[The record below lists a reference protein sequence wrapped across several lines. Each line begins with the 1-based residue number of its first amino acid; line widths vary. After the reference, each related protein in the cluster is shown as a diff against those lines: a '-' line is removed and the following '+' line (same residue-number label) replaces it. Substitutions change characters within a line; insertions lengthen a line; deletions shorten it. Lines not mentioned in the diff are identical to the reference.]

1 MGAHRP
7 MTVPE
12 KYYTF
17 LDRRWPV
24 NAVISADLARR
35 FAPDDVARA
44 WQELRT
50 RRVVA
55 RAVATEE
62 LTIADPGPDPE
73 GAVFGTREADPADWP
88 AIIEELSDAH
98 YDLGTP
104 VQCWY
109 VTSPTTDESR
119 VILVGHHAIIDGRIG
134 VTELQWLVRLLD
146 GQDVPEQQQL
156 AAEPEP
162 AAAHAWQRDRAAM
175 IDLLRQ
181 LKTRNTAYGE
191 PGPATWADPS
201 VERRSWMRHDAL
213 GPEEVAPLVAT
224 GRAHG
229 ANLFSTV
236 AAALLTSTA
245 RVLGGAD
252 ESSPEVTL
260 QFAAPADIAAPSTDP
275 DRAQAM
281 AIAVLAQPYRVDVTD
296 LWRLSGDI
304 RATVHEARAR
314 GEGELFFHL
323 SRLGNVVDLDAG
335 RDLVSGALVSGHPC
349 VVVSNLGVTDP
360 GSDPEWLTTI
370 MGQLAAAPNQMVFL
384 AINSYRGR
392 LLHTFSTD
400 DNRISPEQ
408 RDALVTGY
416 RTILRELADEGV
428 SS

>member
-1 MGAHRP
+1 

-24 NAVISADLARR
+24 NAVISADLDRCFDPAE
-35 FAPDDVARA
+35 VARA
-44 WQELRT
+44 WQELRV

-62 LTIADPGPDPE
+62 LTIADPGPDPD
-73 GAVFGTREADPADWP
+73 GAVFRTREADPEQWP

-109 VTSPTTDESR
+109 VTSPATGTSR
-119 VILVGHHAIIDGRIG
+119 VVLVGHHAIIDGRIG

-146 GQDVPEQQQL
+146 GQQVPEQQQL

-162 AAAHAWQRDRAAM
+162 VATHPWQQSRSAM
-175 IDLLRQ
+175 IDLLRE
-181 LKTRNTAYGE
+181 LKTRNATYGE
-191 PGPATWADPS
+191 PGPATWPDAS
-201 VERRSWMRHDAL
+201 VPRRSWMRQDAL
-213 GPEEVAPLVAT
+213 GPDEVAPLVAT

-245 RVLGGAD
+245 RVLGGARD
-252 ESSPEVTL
+252 DAPEVTL

-296 LWRLSGDI
+296 LWRLSADI

-323 SRLGNVVDLDAG
+323 ARLEKVVDLDAG
-335 RDLVSGALVSGHPC
+335 RDLVSGALASGHPC

-360 GSDPEWLTTI
+360 GTDPAWLTAI
-370 MGQLAAAPNQMVFL
+370 QGQLAAAPNQMVFL

-400 DNRISPEQ
+400 DNRVAPDQ
-408 RDALVTGY
+408 RDALIRGY
-416 RTILRELADEGV
+416 RAILRRLAEEAAGPTG
-428 SS
+428 